1 MNYEIAKALKKVGFP
16 QTPGAYIHRETAP
29 DDGHAYTLEPCY
41 KPTLEELIEACGIR
55 FKSLHKYLNHKWG
68 AKHDNGREFE
78 GATPAEAVARLWISS
93 QK

>member
-1 MNYEIAKALKKVGFP
+1 MDYELAKALKEAGFP
-16 QTPGAYIHRETAP
+16 QTPSPHIHREIAS
-29 DDGHAYTLEPCY
+29 DDGNYEIPEPCY
-41 KPTLEELIEACGIR
+41 KPILEELIEACGIS

-78 GATPAEAVARLWISS
+78 GSTPTEAVARLWIGS